1 MWDGVPELQPDNVD
15 RGLDRVLG
23 NADFSERH
31 RRVIP
36 ASADRV
42 WVAALAVTPQ
52 EIRLLAPFMAVRF
65 LPTVLTRRRFGAPL
79 RDPTPILAV
88 FQKQGFVE
96 LHRDPGLVDG
106 RAVAVYGAAGR
117 FWSPAGDEP
126 VPLDGPQAF
135 VAYGEPGTAK
145 TAFSIEV
152 VDRGGHT
159 EVITE
164 TRIVATDAASRR
176 AFGLYRLL
184 IRGPSGLIRRSW
196 LAAIHRRATA

>member
-1 MWDGVPELQPDNVD
+1 MRDGVPDLRSDTAG
-15 RGLDRVLG
+15 RGLDRVVG

-52 EIRLLAPFMAVRF
+52 EIRLLAPFMAVRL
-65 LPTVLTRRRFGAPL
+65 LPAVVKRRRFSAPL
-79 RDPTPILAV
+79 VGPTPILEV
-88 FQKQGFVE
+88 FQEQGFVE
-96 LHRDPGLVDG
+96 LQRDAGLVDG

-126 VPLDGPQAF
+126 VPSTVRKRSSPMGSQ
-135 VAYGEPGTAK
+135 GRRRRRSRSRSSTA
-145 TAFSIEV
+145 A
-152 VDRGGHT
+152 HT

-176 AFGLYRLL
+176 AFALYWLL